1 MKKSPD
7 QKDELKSPLGFDTDN
22 LLLHKV
28 RLTLMPLSI
37 AMIGACFGLISLA
50 AYIYQSSKMQI
61 VPYVITVD
69 KQGAVIARDDVHGSN
84 DIPEIALA
92 SDLSNFI
99 EMLRLKSSDKQLM
112 MHAIHTVYA
121 RLKPNSPALEVVDKF
136 YNNHSY
142 RQKNVN
148 AEVTGIMR
156 MSDSCFQ
163 IDWHET
169 SNSSEL
175 DGQRQYLSARISYEL
190 VSTGQ
195 DFQSLKL
202 NPLGIRITELVISP
216 RSKNKGENKDA

>member
-1 MKKSPD
+1 MKKNSN
-7 QKDELKSPLGFDTDN
+7 QKNELKVQAGFDTDN

-37 AMIGACFGLISLA
+37 ALIGACFGLLSFA

-69 KQGAVIARDDVHGSN
+69 RQGAVIARDDVHGSSS
-84 DIPEIALA
+84 IPEIALA

-112 MHAIHTVYA
+112 MHAVHTVYA

-136 YNNHSY
+136 YNSHSY
-142 RQKNVN
+142 RQKSVN

-169 SNSSEL
+169 SQSSDPENR
-175 DGQRQYLSARISYEL
+175 RQYLSARISYEL
-190 VSTGQ
+190 VSAGQ

-216 RSKNKGENKDA
+216 RSKDKGENKDA

>member
-1 MKKSPD
+1 MEKNANKENAP
-7 QKDELKSPLGFDTDN
+7 QAKIGFDSDN
-22 LLLHKV
+22 LLLNKV

-37 AMIGACFGLISLA
+37 ALIGSCFGLIALG
-50 AYIYQSSKMQI
+50 AYIHQSSKLQI

-69 KQGAVIARDDVHGSN
+69 KQGAVIARDDVHGSSR
-84 DIPEIALA
+84 IPEIALA

-121 RLKPNSPALEVVDKF
+121 RLKPNSPALDVVDRF
-136 YNNHSY
+136 YNEQRY
-142 RQKNVN
+142 KQKSVN

-169 SNSSEL
+169 LNSSDLESK
-175 DGQRQYLSARISYEL
+175 QQYLSARISYEL
-190 VSTGQ
+190 VSSGK

-202 NPLGIRITELVISP
+202 NPLGIRISEIVISP
-216 RSKNKGENKDA
+216 RSKGKEDNKDA